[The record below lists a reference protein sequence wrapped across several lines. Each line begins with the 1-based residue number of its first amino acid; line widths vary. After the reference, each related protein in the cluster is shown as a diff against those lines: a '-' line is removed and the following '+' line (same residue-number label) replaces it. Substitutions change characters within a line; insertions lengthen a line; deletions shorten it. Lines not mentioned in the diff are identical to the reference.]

1 MSKLI
6 PSLLLTASLTLLGT
20 GPTWAEAAPA
30 GDDAPEAELQTRLP
44 VKELRRFTDAFEKIR
59 RAYVEEIDDGTLLDN
74 AIHGMLQ
81 GLDPHSVYLEPE
93 PLAEIKE
100 ATTGEFGGLGLEVG
114 MDQGFIRVISP
125 VDDTPA
131 HKAGVE
137 AGDFIIKLDG
147 KPVRGMRL
155 NEAVNIMRGDK
166 GTAITLTIM
175 RDGEEQP
182 LEIEIVR
189 DLIKVQSVRSRLLEP
204 GYGYLRIAQFQINTG
219 AQIREQ
225 LDKLLEESKGLNG
238 IILDLRNNP
247 GGVLQAS
254 VDVSGVFLDGGLVV
268 YTEGRQEG
276 SDSRL
281 EALPGDQFVGK
292 PVVVMINGGSAS
304 ASEIVAGALQD
315 HRRAVVLGTDSFGK
329 GSVQSIL
336 PLDEERALKLTT
348 ALYFTPSGRSIQA
361 QGISPDVVV
370 ERARVEKLA
379 PSRNITEADLS
390 GHLGNA
396 NGGEESDS
404 TKRKAKQTG
413 NLLEQ
418 DNQLHAALNLLKGIH
433 VLSMEPKPEKTAE
446 PEAIPVDALP
456 TEQDADST
464 NEPVEKID

>member
-1 MSKLI
+1 MSKLL
-6 PSLLLTASLTLLGT
+6 PTLYLATSLALLGSST
-20 GPTWAEAAPA
+20 SWSEVAPAPAEASPT
-30 GDDAPEAELQTRLP
+30 QTRLP

-59 RAYVEEIDDGTLLDN
+59 RTYVEEIDDATLLDS

-81 GLDPHSVYLEPE
+81 RLDPHSVYLEPE

-137 AGDFIIKLDG
+137 AGDFIIKLDD
-147 KPVRGMRL
+147 KPVRGMGL
-155 NEAVNIMRGDK
+155 NEAVSIMRGDK
-166 GTAITLTIM
+166 GTPITLTIM
-175 RDGEEQP
+175 REGEEQP
-182 LEIEIVR
+182 LEIEIIR
-189 DLIKVQSVRSRLLEP
+189 DIIKVQSVRSRMLEA
-204 GYGYLRIAQFQINTG
+204 GYGYLRIAQFQVNTG
-219 AQIREQ
+219 EQIREQ
-225 LDKLLEESKGLNG
+225 LTKLREESDEFKGA
-238 IILDLRNNP
+238 ILDLRNNP
-247 GGVLQAS
+247 GGVLQAA

-276 SDSRL
+276 SDTRFNA
-281 EALPGDQFVGK
+281 EAGDHLAGK

-315 HRRAVVLGTDSFGK
+315 HRRAVVLGTESFGK

-348 ALYFTPSGRSIQA
+348 ALYFTPGGRSIQA

-396 NGGEESDS
+396 NGGEESDT
-404 TKRKAKQTG
+404 TKRKAKQSSA
-413 NLLEQ
+413 LLES

-433 VLSMEPKPEKTAE
+433 VLST
-446 PEAIPVDALP
+446 
-456 TEQDADST
+456 
-464 NEPVEKID
+464 EPVLENKASAEETEADPAMDSPPELEAAEEATPAD